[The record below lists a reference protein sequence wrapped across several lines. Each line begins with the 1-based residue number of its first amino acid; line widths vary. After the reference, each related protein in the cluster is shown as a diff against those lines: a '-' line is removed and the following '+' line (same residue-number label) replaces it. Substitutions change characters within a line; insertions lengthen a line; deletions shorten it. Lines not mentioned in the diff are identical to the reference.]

1 MGEVIDASAIEDG
14 REKEAKEQKHA
25 LNSILELALMTKGQ
39 LLAEVYHHEQAIK
52 QLRSTTSCS

>member
-1 MGEVIDASAIEDG
+1 VIDASAIEDG
-14 REKEAKEQKHA
+14 REKEAREQRIA

-52 QLRSTTSCS
+52 QLRLTTSCI

>member
-1 MGEVIDASAIEDG
+1 MIDASAIEDG
-14 REKEAKEQKHA
+14 REKEAREQRIA

-52 QLRSTTSCS
+52 QLRLTTSCI